1 MQHHRDPI
9 DQPGRP
15 TRDREPGHPGAGTT
29 ARHDRRRG
37 AAVRRRRAGRRWTY
51 QGVGTIVA
59 GAVAVAAVMV
69 GTLLLD
75 GTGGEGGSLA
85 TRTAA
90 PGPTAGDR
98 RTGDDRTGDH
108 QTGDRRSAVPA
119 PRPSAPGAVPDT
131 SPPVLPQAGPAV
143 SAAPRTP
150 APPGDAPDGRR
161 APAETAAP
169 RAAAEVTPRPG
180 RAPRAGTAWGT
191 AARQVRRVV
200 ALTNAERAK
209 AGCPALRA
217 DRRLRKAAQRH
228 ADDMAARDYYQ
239 HDTPE
244 GRDAG
249 DRVRAAGY
257 RWSTWGENIHRGP
270 RDPVTAVRDW
280 MRSPT
285 HRDNILNCAFR
296 DIGVGVN
303 LGSDGPWWVQDFAVA
318 K

>member
-1 MQHHRDPI
+1 MTAGPATTGPATI
-9 DQPGRP
+9 RP
-15 TRDREPGHPGAGTT
+15 ATAGARSPRRARPRPAPYRTPRRRCSRRPAPPSPRRPGHPLPPGTPP
-29 ARHDRRRG
+29 
-37 AAVRRRRAGRRWTY
+37 
-51 QGVGTIVA
+51 
-59 GAVAVAAVMV
+59 
-69 GTLLLD
+69 
-75 GTGGEGGSLA
+75 TGG
-85 TRTAA
+85 
-90 PGPTAGDR
+90 GPPPR
-98 RTGDDRTGDH
+98 R
-108 QTGDRRSAVPA
+108 
-119 PRPSAPGAVPDT
+119 
-131 SPPVLPQAGPAV
+131 LP
-143 SAAPRTP
+143 
-150 APPGDAPDGRR
+150 
-161 APAETAAP
+161 PAETAAP